1 MSAEPEVL
9 QKPVPFGKYCL
20 LEKISTG
27 GMAEVFKA
35 KQFGAEGFERLL
47 AVKRILDSIAE
58 DETFIEMFID
68 EAKIASQ
75 LNHPNIAQTFDL
87 GKVEGSYFIA
97 LEYISGKDLRTLWE
111 HMVDE
116 GLEPDIFLACF
127 VISEVCKGLQYAHFK
142 RDAAGNE
149 LHIVHRDI
157 SPQNILIS
165 FEGEAKI
172 IDFGIAKAQGKTNE
186 TQVGILKGKF
196 SYMSPE
202 QVRGLHID
210 HRADVFALG
219 IVLYEMLTLQRLF
232 LGESDFATLE
242 KIRKVEMSPP
252 TLYNPFIPRELEDI
266 VLKALAKSPD
276 DRFQSGEEL
285 REALE
290 VFMRNHGSLYGA
302 KDLAASMGQQF
313 AGDIEHERRKL
324 DQYQSVNMASITA
337 AVEAESGSINWGV
350 EESDTAAFTRG
361 NPFQSFEDISPAAD
375 VGIRSAPPASRPAQH
390 SGPVPVPVMAPVPM
404 AVAQT
409 VDAPTTPGVGA
420 PLPSPLPG
428 QAPIVIT
435 GGAAAPDVIYKNGAS
450 QSGFLPGVDDLGLG
464 LDEDD
469 DDPTM
474 EFDRFKIQD
483 LIAPVIDSP
492 RDDLPSVFNP
502 FQTESAPPPA
512 VPPPVMEPPPPT
524 VQLVTSQPVAPLPP
538 PVEGT
543 GEVWSPAPEPKQKQS
558 RSSFGI
564 ILGLVGVIVMLVLVL
579 AAAAVL
585 VPRLLEGTTVSF
597 QVQPADLDS
606 VEITVDGE
614 VAYTGPASKEIML
627 EEFAPGS
634 RVVTV
639 KADGYNPQTDTIEV
653 RRGANVLFPVKLT
666 KVPEKVITKLSIAIS
681 PKGSEVTLDG
691 KALGAKDS
699 LDLSDLKPGT
709 HRLLV
714 TKKGYQ
720 DDRLE
725 FYVREGETK
734 KIDVSLEP
742 ARFALVVGS
751 KKGVAIEV
759 FKREE
764 GAPGR
769 ISVGVGQTPLT
780 LDGLD
785 ARHEYD
791 IVPEKAYD
799 EIKGYK
805 WNGLGDAKVELSKG
819 AAEAPIDKPREPK
832 IAKAPKPREPKV
844 RDPKPRD
851 PKPKDPKPRVVV
863 EKPKGTGTLVVAA
876 KPQAQIFIN
885 GKSYGYTPKTN
896 IKLSSGRYRVKL
908 VMQSVGKTKT
918 YTVNVKPN
926 ATVRVLGRP

>member
-20 LEKISTG
+20 LEKISVG

-210 HRADVFALG
+210 HRADIFALG

-266 VLKALAKSPD
+266 VLKSLAKSPD
-276 DRFQSGEEL
+276 DRFRSGEEL

-313 AGDIEHERRKL
+313 AGDIEGERRKL

-337 AVEAESGSINWGV
+337 AVEAEGGAIAWGV
-350 EESDTAAFTRG
+350 EESDTAAFARG
-361 NPFQSFEDISPAAD
+361 ANPFDSFEDISPAAD
-375 VGIRSAPPASRPAQH
+375 VSVKPKAPAPRPAQV
-390 SGPVPVPVMAPVPM
+390 SGPMPVVAAPPE
-404 AVAQT
+404 T

-428 QAPIVIT
+428 QAPVIFT

-483 LIAPVIDSP
+483 LLAPVVEAP
-492 RDDLPSVFNP
+492 RDDIPSVFNP
-502 FQTESAPPPA
+502 FQTESPLPAPPVPTPPPVERIPPPPA
-512 VPPPVMEPPPPT
+512 VPPMNPQPTAQLKPVD
-524 VQLVTSQPVAPLPP
+524 
-538 PVEGT
+538 GT
-543 GEVWSPAPEPKQKQS
+543 GEVWSGAQPPPRQS
-558 RSSFGI
+558 KSSVGI
-564 ILGLVGVIVMLVLVL
+564 IVALVGVIVVLVMVL

-585 VPRLLEGTTVSF
+585 VPKLLEGTTVSF
-597 QVQPADLDS
+597 QVQPSDVDQ

-614 VAYTGPASKEIML
+614 VAYTGPANKEIML

-639 KADGYNPQTDTIEV
+639 RAKGYNPQTDTIEV
-653 RRGANVLFPVKLT
+653 RRGANILFPVKLT
-666 KVPEKVITKLSIAIS
+666 KVPEKVVTKLSIAIT
-681 PKGSEVTLDG
+681 PKGAEVTLDG
-691 KALGAKDS
+691 KALGPKDS
-699 LDLSDLKPGT
+699 LDVSDLTPGT

-714 TKKGYQ
+714 TKQGYQ

-725 FYVREGETK
+725 FYVREGEAK
-734 KIDVSLEP
+734 KIDVVLEP
-742 ARFALVVGS
+742 AKFAIVIEA
-751 KKGVAIEV
+751 KKPVDIEV
-759 FKREE
+759 FRREQ
-764 GAPGR
+764 GAVGR
-769 ISVGVGQTPLT
+769 ISVGTGKTPFT
-780 LDGLD
+780 LEALD

-791 IVPEKAYD
+791 IVPEKPY
-799 EIKGYK
+799 EEVKGYK
-805 WNGLGDAKVELSKG
+805 WNGLGDGRVELAK
-819 AAEAPIDKPREPK
+819 ATPDPPVEKPREVK
-832 IAKAPKPREPKV
+832 DPKPRDIKPKDPKP

-851 PKPKDPKPRVVV
+851 PKPREVV
-863 EKPKGTGTLVVAA
+863 EKPDPKPKGTGTLVVAA

-896 IKLSSGRYRVKL
+896 IKLSAGRYRVKL
-908 VMQSVGKTKT
+908 VMESVNKTKT